1 MKNSEN
7 GRSMIEMM
15 GVLAVIGV
23 LSTAGISGYIK
34 MMAQYKINKAVEQ
47 IEQISAKLSAIGSSV
62 ESYEGL
68 NNKSAV
74 KSDAVPSEAIIGD
87 GTNLENPFGGEISIA
102 ASGLIEDGDNL
113 AYNIIYKGL
122 SEDACVALG
131 SYDWNRNKNS
141 NLVGVGVATAAKLG
155 IRKNRIIQNCGKKY
169 PCCTVT
175 EGGYA
180 YANLRGTCETKPKQ
194 DYDWDPPLPMPLAA
208 VAKACSKCD
217 ENPDDP
223 CAIVLKYF

>member
-47 IEQISAKLSAIGSSV
+47 IEQISAKLSTIGSSV

-87 GTNLENPFGGEISIA
+87 GTNLENPFGGTIVIA
-102 ASGLIEDGDNL
+102 AAPLLAANDNQ
-113 AYNIIYKGL
+113 AYTIIYTDL
-122 SEDACVALG
+122 PEDACIALG
-131 SYDWNRNKNS
+131 SLEWNTNS
-141 NLVGVGVATAAKLG
+141 NFVGIGIAKSESTLNSSSVLPKILQRCQG
-155 IRKNRIIQNCGKKY
+155 
-169 PCCTVT
+169 
-175 EGGYA
+175 
-180 YANLRGTCETKPKQ
+180 RGPSGE
-194 DYDWDPPLPMPLAA
+194 YLY
-208 VAKACSKCD
+208 ACSEGSNITFPISLSRVADTC
-217 ENPDDP
+217 NCSDDA
-223 CAIVLKYF
+223 CAIALKYF